1 MSAARGRRFIDGNI
15 SLLAN
20 FLGKQALGIV
30 KDKTSRIDELKNR
43 FHKDAQFLF
52 HILHT
57 SNAKDLILRLN
68 FNGHFSDTF

>member
-1 MSAARGRRFIDGNI
+1 MTTLEAHPEDLTRIQI
-15 SLLAN
+15 
-20 FLGKQALGIV
+20 
-30 KDKTSRIDELKNR
+30 SRIDELKNR